1 MRTRRKLK
9 RSSAQRALDP
19 FDSRAARAAA
29 LDALSR
35 RDHSSEDLRGKLLG
49 KGHDAGVVAELMDRL
64 RAEKLLDD
72 GRYLENFVAYH
83 AGRGQGPDRVR
94 AKLRNLHLSGAEID
108 AVVAAYPD
116 WLTQLERAREK
127 KFGTSL
133 PTHYA
138 DRQRQ
143 ARFLAYR
150 GFNGAQIRSA
160 LGLDT
165 DFDANTK
172 DDYETRS

>member
-1 MRTRRKLK
+1 MRTPRKPSS
-9 RSSAQRALDP
+9 RSIGRELDP
-19 FDSRAARAAA
+19 LDSRAARAAA

-35 RDHSSEDLRGKLLG
+35 RDHPSEELRGKLLG
-49 KGHDAGVVAELMDRL
+49 KGYDPAVVSELLDRL

-83 AGRGQGPDRVR
+83 ACRGQGPNRVR
-94 AKLRNLHLSGAEID
+94 ANLRHLALSGAEVD
-108 AVVAAYPD
+108 AALTNYPD
-116 WLTQLERAREK
+116 WLTQLKRAREK

-133 PTHYA
+133 PTNYA

-143 ARFLAYR
+143 AQFLAYR
-150 GFNGAQIRSA
+150 GFTGAQIRSA

-165 DFDANTK
+165 DLDA
-172 DDYETRS
+172 D